1 MHLGRAVTRR
11 GLLPGDAS
19 CSKMKL
25 TGRETSSGRAQI
37 EYRRVYILGSV
48 KGDRQ
53 FEAGKSVRTPLLGLN
68 IISRLEHLTLKS
80 PVEL

>member
-1 MHLGRAVTRR
+1 
-11 GLLPGDAS
+11 
-19 CSKMKL
+19 MKL